1 MNESK
6 EILTTEEFQAVFGG
20 ISRATAYGR
29 MGDNSRIVIVG
40 ARHQRVIDVEAVQ
53 ELIAQEEAE
62 VMRLLEERV
71 TLPRKRLANLIAS
84 DSQEK
89 SANGDPR

>member
-6 EILTTEEFQAVFGG
+6 EILTTEEFQGVFGG

-29 MGDNSRIVIVG
+29 MGDKSRIIVVD
-40 ARHQRVIDVEAVQ
+40 ARHQRVIDVNVVR
-53 ELIAQEEAE
+53 ELIEQEEAE

-71 TLPRKRLANLIAS
+71 MLPRKRLASLIAS
-84 DSQEK
+84 GSQEK